1 MATGPGVVAVAAA
14 RRVGPAGQVMATDLA
29 PEWGP
34 VVAERATTAGVANVA
49 FRTMDAG
56 GLDLPDDAFDVAY
69 CQFGLMFVPHP
80 LQALRE
86 LRRVLRPGGRLGV
99 VVWSTPDRVPC
110 ISILTRHLS
119 AVVPPPPPE
128 QELPSPLALGEPGLL
143 ERQTEAAGFRCVRA
157 ERRTLDFVFANP
169 DQLWRLRV
177 DEGPIAVRAAVGAL
191 APEARERL
199 RDAVYTDLAP
209 YVRQGA
215 VRLPS
220 EAIYVAAVK

>member
-1 MATGPGVVAVAAA
+1 
-14 RRVGPAGQVMATDLA
+14 
-29 PEWGP
+29 
-34 VVAERATTAGVANVA
+34 
-49 FRTMDAG
+49 MDAG
-56 GLDLPDDAFDVAY
+56 ALDLPDDAFDVAY

-119 AVVPPPPPE
+119 AVVPPEPPE

-143 ERQTEAAGFRCVRA
+143 ERQTETAGFRSVRA
-157 ERRTLDFVFANP
+157 EPRTLDFVFASP

-177 DEGPIAVRAAVGAL
+177 DEGPMAVRAAVGAL

-199 RDAVYTDLAP
+199 RDAVYADLAP
-209 YVRQGA
+209 YVRQGGPCA
-215 VRLPS
+215 SPARRSTSPRSSSAWASSIGFSVRRWPTGPGALPW
-220 EAIYVAAVK
+220 EAFRPASWRCPAWQA